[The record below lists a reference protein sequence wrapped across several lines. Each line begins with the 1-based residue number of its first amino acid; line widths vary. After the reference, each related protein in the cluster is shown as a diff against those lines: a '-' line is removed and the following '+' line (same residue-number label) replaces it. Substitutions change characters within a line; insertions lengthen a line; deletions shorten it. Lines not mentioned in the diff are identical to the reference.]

1 VIARGL
7 RAAFAAAL
15 LAALGVASAAQ
26 AAETTLFFNRGALAP
41 LGIEVSDDCGGC
53 TAQRDRAD
61 YREQRFAVVDAAS
74 LRWRG
79 DRGRFGA
86 LLDGAVRHRGG
97 PRLQLRGGERIDL
110 AGFQLR
116 RRGSAR
122 MGLALADAAGVVW
135 FTLDHA
141 HAYVA
146 EDGAL
151 SLRHM
156 DVRIG
161 EALARR
167 LARPEWSGLLVGGA
181 QAEGLAA
188 ARRAAAAKTGSVCP
202 LQWPSPT
209 ARADVEML
217 RLAVNWEERQPDG
230 VNSYRCG
237 RSDGVGGH
245 SRVCSA
251 DSDDGLV
258 VLAPDASLRNAGD
271 AAVAWYAKFSAPA
284 PPYGND
290 QHPFLVWN
298 LYRIDADGR
307 LVQIAASAA
316 KHAFHTVNAVCD
328 CGEGN
333 VLYPGCE
340 DTYGGFSNDYPSGL
354 APRREI
360 VPYAAQW
367 GRCGS
372 LYDKDCDGRRDPD
385 DGLLPDDAYNRA
397 KRLAVR
403 ESELLPSRHPGARW
417 FVEYWY
423 VVRDDADPW
432 NNIGLLEIAP
442 QKVRGQGVDPNAHVW
457 RFDVTDFR
465 RGSMLD
471 RWLDTAP
478 AGGWQRRSLVSTPQ
492 GRALLATRVTP
503 RGDGRYAYDYT
514 LFNLDL
520 TLARTSGQE
529 PNLRVEQNLGIERFV
544 VFADPRA
551 RVEAQDFTAVADT
564 GVNWIMARGD
574 GRVTWTRGTA
584 AALDWGLTFRFGF
597 VSDVA
602 PADATAHLGAGE
614 SIWHA
619 ATFAP
624 LRDWE
629 PMPRSRPTPSTDAAE
644 RR

>member
-1 VIARGL
+1 MTRRGVIAVVTFL
-7 RAAFAAAL
+7 ALAAA
-15 LAALGVASAAQ
+15 SAVQ

-41 LGIEVSDDCGGC
+41 LGIDLLDACGDCALG
-53 TAQRDRAD
+53 RDRAD
-61 YREQRFAVVDAAS
+61 YREQRFAVVDAAA
-74 LRWRG
+74 LRWRV
-79 DRGRFGA
+79 DDHRFGA

-97 PRLQLRGGERIDL
+97 PRLRLHGAGTLDL

-122 MGLALADAAGVVW
+122 MGLELADAAGTAW

-146 EDGAL
+146 DNGAL

-156 DVRIG
+156 DMRIG
-161 EALARR
+161 RALAQR
-167 LARPEWSGLLVGGA
+167 LARPEWNGLLVGGA
-181 QAEGLAA
+181 QAEGLSGAIA
-188 ARRAAAAKTGSVCP
+188 GEVAKNGSVCP
-202 LQWPSPT
+202 LQWPSAT

-230 VNSYRCG
+230 VNAYRCG
-237 RSDGVGGH
+237 RSDGAGGH

-271 AAVAWYAKFSAPA
+271 AAVAWYAKFSPPS

-298 LYRIDADGR
+298 LYRVDRDGR
-307 LVQIAASAA
+307 LTQVAASAA
-316 KHAFHTVNAVCD
+316 KHAFHTINAVCS
-328 CGEGN
+328 CAEGN

-354 APRREI
+354 APRHEI
-360 VPYAAQW
+360 VPFTAQW

-372 LYDKDCDGRRDPD
+372 LHDKNCDGHRDAD

-432 NNIGLLEIAP
+432 NNIGLLEVTP
-442 QKVRGQGVDPNAHVW
+442 QKVRGQGADPNAYVW
-457 RFDVTDFR
+457 RFDVVDFR
-465 RGSMLD
+465 RGSMVD
-471 RWLDTAP
+471 RWLEMAP
-478 AGGWQRRSLVSTPQ
+478 AGSWQRRGLVSTPQ
-492 GRALLATRVTP
+492 GRAVLATRVTP
-503 RGDGRYAYDYT
+503 RDDGRFVYDYA

-520 TLARTSGQE
+520 TLARTSGRE
-529 PNLRVEQNLGIERFV
+529 PDLRVEQNLGLERFS

-551 RVEAQDFTAVADT
+551 RVEALDFAAVADT
-564 GVNWIMARGD
+564 GVRWTMMRGD
-574 GRVTWTRGTA
+574 DRVAWARDTV
-584 AALDWGLTFRFGF
+584 ALDWGLTFRFGF
-597 VSDVA
+597 VSETG
-602 PADATAHLGAGE
+602 PRDATAHLGAGE
-614 SIWHA
+614 AIWHA

-624 LRDWE
+624 LRDWT
-629 PMPRSRPTPSTDAAE
+629 PVPRPRPGSSGTVADPH
-644 RR
+644 